1 MAQKNKLMEK
11 QRLEYYAK
19 SQADWRKWLQKN
31 HTKENHVWLILY
43 KKDSGVAS
51 LTYDEVVEEC
61 LCFGWIDS
69 KPNKRDVQSY
79 FLFIA
84 PRKTKS
90 VWSALNKKRIEQL
103 LKQNKM
109 TAAGLQKIDA
119 AKKDGSW
126 IALDKI
132 ETMEMPPLLKKA
144 FVKNKIAAQQFE
156 KFPPGVKKAIYQWI
170 ISAKTA
176 IIINKRIEETVT
188 LAEKNIRAN
197 QWSKK

>member
-1 MAQKNKLMEK
+1 MEK

-19 SQADWRKWLQKN
+19 SQTDWRKWLQKN
-31 HTKENHVWLILY
+31 HAKKNHVWLIMY
-43 KKDSGVAS
+43 KKNSGVSS

-69 KPNKRDVQSY
+69 KPNKRDEQSY

-84 PRKTKS
+84 PRKPKS

-132 ETMEMPPLLKKA
+132 EAMEMPPLLKKA
-144 FVKNKIAAQQFE
+144 FVKNKVAVQYFD

-170 ISAKTA
+170 ISAKTE
-176 IIINKRIEETVT
+176 ITINKRIEETVT

-197 QWSKK
+197 QWNKK